1 MCATCGCSEGARA
14 TLSDPATGR
23 VVGIG
28 APEHESRDHE
38 HEHVHGHDHVHDHEH
53 SPTHDHEYGH
63 GHEHGHTH
71 DHEGGPAHIHGG
83 HTRGTTVSVLED
95 VLARNNRL
103 AERNRGWLEGR
114 SILALNLVSS
124 PGAGKTTLLERTI
137 RDLKSAI
144 SISVVEGDQETM
156 LDAERIR
163 ATGCKSVQ
171 VNTGTGCHLEAQMLA
186 RALKEL
192 DPPAR
197 SLVMIENVGN
207 LVCPALFDLGE
218 HAKVVI
224 FSVTEGADKPLK
236 YPHMF
241 RASSLMI
248 LNKMDLLPHV
258 DFDVSACIAHARRV
272 NPDIEVLQVSSTRGD
287 GLEGWYTWLRER
299 LAICRVEAA
308 L

>member
-1 MCATCGCSEGARA
+1 
-14 TLSDPATGR
+14 
-23 VVGIG
+23 
-28 APEHESRDHE
+28 
-38 HEHVHGHDHVHDHEH
+38 
-53 SPTHDHEYGH
+53 
-63 GHEHGHTH
+63 
-71 DHEGGPAHIHGG
+71 
-83 HTRGTTVSVLED
+83 
-95 VLARNNRL
+95 
-103 AERNRGWLEGR
+103 
-114 SILALNLVSS
+114 VSS

-137 RDLKSAI
+137 RDLKRVI
-144 SISVVEGDQETM
+144 SISVVEGDQETT

-171 VNTGTGCHLEAQMLA
+171 VNTGTGCHLEAKMLA
-186 RALKEL
+186 HALKEL
-192 DPPAR
+192 EPPTH

-236 YPHMF
+236 YPHIF

-272 NPDIEVLQVSSTRGD
+272 NPDIEVLQVSAITGA
-287 GLEGWYTWLRER
+287 GLEHWYTWLRAR
-299 LAICRVEAA
+299 LTTCRVEGAS
-308 L
+308 

>member
-1 MCATCGCSEGARA
+1 MCATCGCSEGAQA
-14 TLSDPATGR
+14 TVSDPATGR

-28 APEHESRDHE
+28 AHE
-38 HEHVHGHDHVHDHEH
+38 HDVGEHHDHDHDHTHYHDAHHGRDAGHEHDHGHDH
-53 SPTHDHEYGH
+53 GH
-63 GHEHGHTH
+63 GH
-71 DHEGGPAHIHGG
+71 DHEGGHTRMHG
-83 HTRGTTVSVLED
+83 HTHGTTVTLLED
-95 VLARNNRL
+95 VLAKNNRL
-103 AERNRGWLEGR
+103 AERNRGWLQGR

-137 RDLKSAI
+137 RDLKSTI

-192 DPPAR
+192 DPPMH

-248 LNKMDLLPHV
+248 LNKMDLAPHV
-258 DFDVSACIAHARRV
+258 DFDVSTCIAQARRV
-272 NPDIEVLQVSSTRGD
+272 NPDIEVLQVSASWGE
-287 GLEGWYTWLRER
+287 GLEGWYTWLRAR
-299 LAICRVEAA
+299 LATCHVEAA
-308 L
+308 P

>member
-1 MCATCGCSEGARA
+1 MCATCGCSEGAQP
-14 TLSDPATGR
+14 TVSDPATGR
-23 VVGIG
+23 VHRIG
-28 APEHESRDHE
+28 THE
-38 HEHVHGHDHVHDHEH
+38 HDVGEHHDHEH
-53 SPTHDHEYGH
+53 DHTHHHDPHHDHYAG
-63 GHEHGHTH
+63 H
-71 DHEGGPAHIHGG
+71 DHDQGGGDAHIHG
-83 HTRGTTVSVLED
+83 HAHGTTVTLLEEVLTT
-95 VLARNNRL
+95 NNRL
-103 AERNRGWLEGR
+103 AERNRGWLQGR

-137 RDLKSAI
+137 RDLKRAI

-192 DPPAR
+192 DPPMH

-241 RASSLMI
+241 RASRLMI

-272 NPDIEVLQVSSTRGD
+272 NPDIEVLQVSATTGE
-287 GLEGWYTWLRER
+287 GLEDWYTWLRAR
-299 LAICRVEAA
+299 LTTCRVEAA
-308 L
+308 S

>member
-14 TLSDPATGR
+14 TLSDPAAGR

>member
-1 MCATCGCSEGARA
+1 MCATCGCSEGAQPTVR
-14 TLSDPATGR
+14 DPATGR
-23 VVGIG
+23 VLGIG
-28 APEHESRDHE
+28 AHE
-38 HEHVHGHDHVHDHEH
+38 HDAREHHDREHDHTHHRDPHRERDAGHEHDHGHDHSHDHDQEGDH
-53 SPTHDHEYGH
+53 AHMHGRTH
-63 GHEHGHTH
+63 
-71 DHEGGPAHIHGG
+71 
-83 HTRGTTVSVLED
+83 GTTVTLLEEVLTK
-95 VLARNNRL
+95 NNRL
-103 AERNRGWLEGR
+103 AERNRGWLQGR

-137 RDLKSAI
+137 RDLKRAI

-192 DPPAR
+192 DPPVH

-258 DFDVSACIAHARRV
+258 DFDVTTCIAHARRV
-272 NPDIEVLQVSSTRGD
+272 NPDIEVLQVSATTGE
-287 GLEGWYTWLRER
+287 GLEEWYTWLRAR
-299 LAICRVEAA
+299 LVSCRDEAA
-308 L
+308 P

>member
-1 MCATCGCSEGARA
+1 MCATCGCSEGAQP
-14 TLSDPATGR
+14 TVSDPATGR
-23 VVGIG
+23 VLGIG
-28 APEHESRDHE
+28 A
-38 HEHVHGHDHVHDHEH
+38 HDHDSLEHHDHEH
-53 SPTHDHEYGH
+53 DHTHHHDPRNEHDAGQDHDHSHQHGH
-63 GHEHGHTH
+63 GH
-71 DHEGGPAHIHGG
+71 DHEGGYAHIHA
-83 HTRGTTVSVLED
+83 HAHSTTVTLLED
-95 VLARNNRL
+95 VLAKNNRL

-137 RDLKSAI
+137 RDLKSTVCL
-144 SISVVEGDQETM
+144 SVVEGDQETM

-163 ATGCKSVQ
+163 ATGSKSVQ
-171 VNTGTGCHLEAQMLA
+171 VNTGTGCHLDAQMLA

-192 DPPAR
+192 DPPMR

-248 LNKMDLLPHV
+248 LNKLDLLPYV

-287 GLEGWYTWLRER
+287 GLEGWYTWLRAR
-299 LAICRVEAA
+299 LATCRVEAA